1 MNTYAL
7 QCRFIAFLHSN
18 MISFLNVNS
27 SVCSAELVFVSLPAN
42 KTVIE
47 GEDANFT
54 CSTTVNGN
62 PDPTQWRLMGGE
74 DNIDQRVQLSTTNI
88 PGVNSAT
95 VSGPLRSPLILTNVS
110 RLLDGLFVFCL
121 GEDQQGRIIEQPDPP
136 AVLGVFCEFLLTSVG
151 GHVWMY
157 SNHSLPCTYMH
168 MPKHMHMDKTF
179 SLIPRYDIIQK

>member
-1 MNTYAL
+1 MPT
-7 QCRFIAFLHSN
+7 
-18 MISFLNVNS
+18 
-27 SVCSAELVFVSLPAN
+27 LPVVRPSMV
-42 KTVIE
+42 TL
-47 GEDANFT
+47 T
-54 CSTTVNGN
+54 PHNGG
-62 PDPTQWRLMGGE
+62 LMGGE
-74 DNIDQRVQLSTTNI
+74 DNIDQRIQLSTTNI

>member
-1 MNTYAL
+1 MHSLAA
-7 QCRFIAFLHSN
+7 FITFLHSN
-18 MISFLNVNS
+18 MISFLIVNS
-27 SVCSAELVFVSLPAN
+27 SVCGAELVFVSHPAN

-62 PDPTQWRLMGGE
+62 PDPVQWRLMGGE
-74 DNIDQRVQLSTTNI
+74 DNIDQRVQLSTANV
-88 PGVNSAT
+88 PGVSSVT

-121 GEDQQGRIIEQPDPP
+121 GEDQIGRIIEQTGPP

-151 GHVWMY
+151 GHAWIH
-157 SNHSLPCTYMH
+157 SNHSL
-168 MPKHMHMDKTF
+168 
-179 SLIPRYDIIQK
+179 